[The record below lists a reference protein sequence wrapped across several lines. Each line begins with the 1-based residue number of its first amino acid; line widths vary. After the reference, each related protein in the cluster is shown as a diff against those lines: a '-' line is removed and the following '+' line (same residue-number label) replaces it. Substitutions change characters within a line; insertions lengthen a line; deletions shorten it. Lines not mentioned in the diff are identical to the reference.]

1 MTKLLIQIPAFNE
14 SQTLPEVLQALPRQI
29 EGVDEIKVLVVDDG
43 STDNTAG
50 IALAHGADF
59 VLRHLS
65 NRGLSRS
72 FIDGIELSL
81 ALGADVIVNTDADH
95 QYPGGAIPALIKPI
109 LDQQADL
116 TIGDRQLEK
125 NAHFSPLK
133 RWLEA
138 LGTAIVR
145 SSSSTHVKDAASGF
159 RAYSRH
165 AALPLEVF
173 NPYSY
178 SLETLIQAG
187 REQQKIVDVPITT
200 NPMRR
205 ASRLHKGNSHFMYN
219 QAGAIIRS
227 YVLYQPL
234 RTFLSVGLLAV
245 LIGIIPIVRFL
256 YFYFSNG
263 GAGHLQ
269 SLSLGTTLVIIGIS
283 LTVIGFLSDSMR
295 ANRQLTEA
303 TLIHLRDSRLI
314 EDPENLI
321 QFLGQP
327 VYTKKHPFKHIHEG

>member
-1 MTKLLIQIPAFNE
+1 MTKLLIQIPAYNE
-14 SQTLPEVLQALPRQI
+14 SETLPEVLAALPRQI
-29 EGVDEIKVLVVDDG
+29 DGVDEIRVLVVDDG
-43 STDNTAG
+43 STDDTASV
-50 IALAHGADF
+50 ALEHGADF
-59 VLRHLS
+59 VLRHMR

-72 FIDGIELSL
+72 FIDAIELSL

-95 QYPGGAIPALIKPI
+95 QYPGTEIPALIQPI
-109 LDQQADL
+109 LGHRADL

-125 NAHFSPLK
+125 NAHFSPFK

-145 SSSSTHVKDAASGF
+145 NSSSTQVKDAASGF

-165 AALPLEVF
+165 AALPLEVY

-178 SLETLIQAG
+178 TLETLIQAG
-187 REQQKIVDVPITT
+187 KSQLKIVDVPIST
-200 NPMRR
+200 NAMRR
-205 ASRLHKGNSHFMYN
+205 ESRLHKGIFHFIYH

-227 YVLYQPL
+227 HVLYQPL
-234 RTFLSVGLLAV
+234 RTFLSAGFIAM
-245 LIGIIPIVRFL
+245 LIGIIPIIRFL
-256 YFYFSNG
+256 YFYFAENG
-263 GAGHLQ
+263 TGKLQ

-283 LTVIGFLSDSMR
+283 LMIIGFLSDSMR

-303 TLIHLRDSRLI
+303 TLIHLRDARLI
-314 EDPENLI
+314 EDPENLT

-327 VYTKKHPFKHIHEG
+327 VYTKKHPFKHN

>member
-1 MTKLLIQIPAFNE
+1 MTTLVIQIPAYNE
-14 SQTLPEVLQALPRQI
+14 SETLPEVLEALPRQI
-29 EGVDEIKVLVVDDG
+29 DGVDDIKVLVVDDG
-43 STDNTAG
+43 SSDDTAS
-50 IALAHGADF
+50 IALEHGADF
-59 VLRHLS
+59 VLRHLA

-72 FIDGIELSL
+72 FIDGIEFSL

-95 QYPGGAIPALIKPI
+95 QYPGEAIPALIQPI
-109 LDQQADL
+109 LAHRADL

-125 NAHFSPLK
+125 NSHFSPFK

-145 SSSSTHVKDAASGF
+145 NTSSTHVKDAASGF

-165 AALPLEVF
+165 AALPLEVY

-178 SLETLIQAG
+178 TLETLIQAG
-187 REQQKIVDVPITT
+187 KSRLKIVDVPITT
-200 NPMRR
+200 NPMKRE
-205 ASRLHKGNSHFMYN
+205 SRLHKGIFHFIYH

-227 YVLYQPL
+227 NVLYQPL
-234 RTFLSVGLLAV
+234 RTFLSVGLLSII
-245 LIGIIPIVRFL
+245 IGIFPIARFL
-256 YFYFSNG
+256 YFYFTQASS
-263 GAGHLQ
+263 GHLQ

-283 LTVIGFLSDSMR
+283 LTIIGFLSDSMR

-303 TLIHLRDSRLI
+303 TLIYLRDARKI
-314 EDPENLI
+314 EDPENLT

-327 VYTKKHPFKHIHEG
+327 VYTKDHPYTPVHKG